1 MSLRTALCR
10 RIAVLALLAMVFN
23 QAAFA
28 AHLCMEAALQS
39 RSGAVAGTM
48 ADAATH
54 ADCERVAAGTR
65 QAMDAWC
72 AAHCAHE
79 TDSNQ
84 QAKLL
89 GIPAL
94 PPACLPVF
102 DWHLATALPSGTPP
116 VIDDSPPI
124 ERRLVVFVS
133 LLI

>member
-1 MSLRTALCR
+1 MNPRTAACR
-10 RIAVLALLAMVFN
+10 RIALLALLAMVFN

-28 AHLCMEAALQS
+28 AHLCMEAAAQA

-48 ADAATH
+48 ADTATH
-54 ADCERVAAGTR
+54 AACERATAGTR
-65 QAMDAWC
+65 QAMDASC

-84 QAKLL
+84 QAKPF

-116 VIDDSPPI
+116 VTDDSPPI
-124 ERRLVVFVS
+124 ERRLAVFVS
-133 LLI
+133 LQI

>member
-1 MSLRTALCR
+1 
-10 RIAVLALLAMVFN
+10 MVFN

-28 AHLCMEAALQS
+28 AHLCMEAAMQA
-39 RSGAVAGTM
+39 RSGAVAGTV

-54 ADCERVAAGTR
+54 ADCERAAAGTR

-102 DWHLATALPSGTPP
+102 DRHLAAALPSGTPP